1 MMIRWEIFQIRH
13 QVLPQKRGLEIG
25 EEGEFILNSEFISP
39 YQQCNPAVKPAKLI
53 MQIEILRAV

>member
-1 MMIRWEIFQIRH
+1 MIRWEDISNSS
-13 QVLPQKRGLEIG
+13 PSPSPKRGLAIG
-25 EEGEFILNSEFISP
+25 EEGGFIILNSEFISP